1 MRYHQLMEQKG
12 QMVTANPHN
21 EYVMLLVQNGAIGVG
36 LFLLLF
42 WFCWRSTRGLSGL
55 EPAFAQAVVGVYM
68 IVCLVNSLMLD
79 TTEGGLFGY
88 LMGLTC
94 AAGVSATGASLGTPP
109 VETDSDA
116 PDSQAETLQNAA

>member
-1 MRYHQLMEQKG
+1 
-12 QMVTANPHN
+12 
-21 EYVMLLVQNGAIGVG
+21 
-36 LFLLLF
+36 
-42 WFCWRSTRGLSGL
+42 
-55 EPAFAQAVVGVYM
+55 M

-94 AAGVSATGASLGTPP
+94 AAGVSGRGASLGTPP
-109 VETDSDA
+109 VETDADA